1 VKRKDPEGQT
11 SEKGE
16 STWGKFKG
24 LFKGTEYEQF
34 IEQSGLELKNL
45 FTSYLTEY
53 FQDIQKGEDANVL
66 QAKYESFIDKYYQE
80 AIQKDKQLIQKLK
93 EV

>member
-1 VKRKDPEGQT
+1 MFPNSKKEET
-11 SEKGE
+11 AWSKI
-16 STWGKFKG
+16 KG

-45 FTSYLTEY
+45 YLSYLDEY
-53 FQDIQKGEDANVL
+53 FQDIQEGKDIDEIKT
-66 QAKYESFIDKYYQE
+66 KYISFMEQYYKE

-93 EV
+93 HV